1 MNKKTVAVLMS
12 FGMLISM
19 SACDNKRAHYYNS
32 QETFRKI
39 STETTKYAKNP
50 VYDDTYVEMKLISE
64 SGVTVWY
71 KYDSDMLS
79 YVGQGGTFYVIGT
92 DATKGFV
99 HITVQDVS
107 AGSFEEAKNAVSG
120 ASVTEIT
127 LESGRKAFYYTAAND
142 GDNFHLVIDAK
153 DILSSGKGVVHCYIG
168 SKTSWTY
175 GEEKIANVLDKGF
188 SKAK

>member
-1 MNKKTVAVLMS
+1 MTAALLLAS
-12 FGMLISM
+12 MLICV
-19 SACDNKRAHYYNS
+19 SACGKKQAQYYPT
-32 QETFRKI
+32 QEKFRKI

-50 VYDDTYVEMKLISE
+50 VYDDTYVEMKLTSE
-64 SGVTVWY
+64 SGAAVWY

-79 YVGQGGTFYVIGT
+79 YVGEGGTFYVIGT

-99 HITVQDVS
+99 HITVQDKSV
-107 AGSFEEAKNAVSG
+107 GSYEEAKNAVSG
-120 ASVTEIT
+120 SVTEIT

-153 DILSSGKGVVHCYIG
+153 EILSSGKGVVHFYIG

-175 GEEKIANVLDKGF
+175 GEDKIANVLDKGF
-188 SKAK
+188 EKAKKA